1 MNRECAGGLNGS
13 PAFFMKEGDSVIV
26 ELINGV
32 RVKGTFIREYVPE
45 KGDAM
50 VTVRVYG
57 QPQSFG
63 KKTVNICFSTSGDVA
78 QPAISKQMMQ

>member
-1 MNRECAGGLNGS
+1 
-13 PAFFMKEGDSVIV
+13 MKEGDSVIV

-63 KKTVNICFSTSGDVA
+63 KKTVNTILH
-78 QPAISKQMMQ
+78 Q